1 MFDVNIPHLKSTS
14 LCTFNTDFI
23 SYTCILSCIA
33 RKSNK
38 YKKEYVVRCGVM
50 VADDDDGQ
58 RQTRRVLISGFI
70 VNSKVLDLIFSVAH
84 ELFSE

>member
-1 MFDVNIPHLKSTS
+1 MLW
-14 LCTFNTDFI
+14 
-23 SYTCILSCIA
+23 
-33 RKSNK
+33 
-38 YKKEYVVRCGVM
+38 RCGVM